1 MFAFLY
7 RWADDLRDRRRRRLW
22 NPDHAAGRRGE
33 DLAHRYLQQ
42 QGFVVVA
49 RNFRPRSGVPEL
61 DIVAWEGETL
71 VIVEVKSRTSAE
83 YGAPDRAIDGFKR
96 DRLFR
101 GAREY
106 TRRAGIEWTR
116 VRFDIVN
123 VLLSDPPSITH
134 LRDVYP
140 VTTAAQ

>member
-7 RWADDLRDRRRRRLW
+7 RWADDL
-22 NPDHAAGRRGE
+22 RRGE

-42 QGFVVVA
+42 QGYVVVA

-71 VIVEVKSRTSAE
+71 VIVEVKSRTSAEYAE